1 MIMSRTD
8 YAIAL
13 LIGFF
18 VGIFVIPTA
27 YNLGLREPIPLL
39 ALPWV
44 AAALWILGI
53 WLGGRLGRWVGV
65 VPQFAKFVA
74 VGFLN
79 TAIDFG
85 ILNLLS
91 RLSGITAGLIIGGVN
106 LPGFLVAVFN
116 SYFWNKLWVFKDKAP
131 EPLFA
136 DFPKFFAVTSIGV
149 LLNSGIVISLTTYV
163 PPLFGLGPSQWL
175 NAAKVAATIITL
187 FWNFTGYKFV
197 VFSGS
202 PPERV

>member
-1 MIMSRTD
+1 MQKTD
-8 YAIAL
+8 YFIAS

-27 YNLGLREPIPLL
+27 YNLGSREPVSLL

-44 AAALWILGI
+44 AAALWFLGM
-53 WLGGRLGRWVGV
+53 WLGGLLGRRVAV
-65 VPQFAKFVA
+65 IPQFAKFVA

-91 RLSGITAGLIIGGVN
+91 RLSGITAGFIVGGVN

-116 SYFWNKLWVFKDKAP
+116 SYLWNKIWVFKDRGP

-136 DFPKFFAVTSIGV
+136 DFPKFFAVTAIGV
-149 LLNSGIVISLTTYV
+149 LINSGIIISLTTYI
-163 PPLFGLGPSQWL
+163 PPMLGLGPSQWL

-187 FWNFTGYKFV
+187 FWNFSGYKFL
-197 VFSGS
+197 VFDQSK
-202 PPERV
+202 PERV